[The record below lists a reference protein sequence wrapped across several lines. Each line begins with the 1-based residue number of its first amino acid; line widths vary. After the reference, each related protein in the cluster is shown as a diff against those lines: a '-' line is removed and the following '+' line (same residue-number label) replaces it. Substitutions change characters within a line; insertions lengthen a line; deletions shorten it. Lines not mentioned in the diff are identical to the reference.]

1 MWRQAAKVIQQ
12 QEKEEQPGLT
22 QQFMM
27 RALGVLWVL
36 SAAVCVGRSDHHIG
50 HAVEAQDNAADDSDN
65 NLSLVTSANK
75 DFAFRLYKKLS
86 DHSDSQ
92 GKNIFFS
99 PASISAALAA
109 LSVGARG
116 ETHQQLFSALGYS
129 SSQLAQTDVDQAF
142 RTLLA
147 NTAAHNDL
155 TKGSAVFVDKLFKPK
170 PDFLDVL
177 KQSYSAEGFSVD
189 FLNSTEAANTI
200 NQYVSDKT
208 NGKIDKLVESLDPN
222 TVMYLL
228 SYIYYKGNWKTPFDP
243 RDTREDDFNVEE
255 NKKVRVQMMRMEEDV
270 STYID
275 QEIHTS
281 VLHLPFNNSY
291 SMLLLLPDN
300 MTLLENKICPAHVNK
315 WLKWMKTRKYNI
327 FVPKFSI
334 KTSYKLNDVLTGMGM
349 TDMFG
354 DRANLSGIAEGQN
367 LAVSEVVHKATLDV
381 DETGATAAAVTGIG
395 ITLLSLRIIP
405 ELKFNRPFMA
415 IIIERNT
422 NEMLFIGKIV
432 NPNI

>member
-1 MWRQAAKVIQQ
+1 MIGDLVI
-12 QEKEEQPGLT
+12 PYVPN
-22 QQFMM
+22 
-27 RALGVLWVL
+27 RALCSQSAGLLVL
-36 SAAVCVGRSDHHIG
+36 SKISKSRKSIRS
-50 HAVEAQDNAADDSDN
+50 
-65 NLSLVTSANK
+65 LSC
-75 DFAFRLYKKLS
+75 
-86 DHSDSQ
+86 
-92 GKNIFFS
+92 
-99 PASISAALAA
+99 
-109 LSVGARG
+109 
-116 ETHQQLFSALGYS
+116 
-129 SSQLAQTDVDQAF
+129 QAF
-142 RTLLA
+142 SS
-147 NTAAHNDL
+147 
-155 TKGSAVFVDKLFKPK
+155 GSSAVFVDKLFKPK
-170 PDFLDVL
+170 PEFLDVL

-208 NGKIDKLVESLDPN
+208 NGKINKLVESLDPN

-255 NKKVRVQMMRMEEDV
+255 NKKVQVQMMRMEEDV

-300 MTLLENKICPAHVNK
+300 MTLLENNIFGKKNYY
-315 WLKWMKTRKYNI
+315 LFFRKYNI

>member
-1 MWRQAAKVIQQ
+1 
-12 QEKEEQPGLT
+12 
-22 QQFMM
+22 MM

-36 SAAVCVGRSDHHIG
+36 LAVVCVGRSGHHIG
-50 HAVEAQDNAADDSDN
+50 HGVEARDNAADDSDN

-147 NTAAHNDL
+147 NL

-170 PDFLDVL
+170 PEFLDVL

-208 NGKIDKLVESLDPN
+208 NGKINKLVESLDPN

-228 SYIYYKGNWKTPFDP
+228 SYIYYKGEWEIPFVSLC
-243 RDTREDDFNVEE
+243 TREDDFNVEE
-255 NKKVRVQMMRMEEDV
+255 NKKVRVQMMTMEEDV

-281 VLHLPFNNSY
+281 VLHLPLRNLY

-300 MTLLENKICPAHVNK
+300 MTMLENNISPAHVNK
-315 WLKWMKTRKYNI
+315 WMKSMELRVWNI

-334 KTSYKLNDVLTGMGM
+334 KTSSKLNDVLKGMGI
-349 TDMFG
+349 TDVFG
-354 DRANLSGIAEGQN
+354 DQANLSGLAEEKN
-367 LAVSEVVHKATLDV
+367 LLVSEVVHQATLDV
-381 DETGATAAAVTGIG
+381 NEAGVSAAAVTGIRYVNYSG
-395 ITLLSLRIIP
+395 IEGPIP
-405 ELKFNRPFMA
+405 ELKFNRPFMV
-415 IIIERNT
+415 IITERNAE
-422 NEMLFIGKIV
+422 NILFIGKIV
-432 NPNI
+432 NPII

>member
-1 MWRQAAKVIQQ
+1 M
-12 QEKEEQPGLT
+12 
-22 QQFMM
+22 
-27 RALGVLWVL
+27 
-36 SAAVCVGRSDHHIG
+36 AVSS
-50 HAVEAQDNAADDSDN
+50 VEARDNAADDSDN

-129 SSQLAQTDVDQAF
+129 SSQLAQTNVDQAF

-170 PDFLDVL
+170 PEFLDVL
-177 KQSYSAEGFSVD
+177 KQSYSADGFSVD

-208 NGKIDKLVESLDPN
+208 NGKINKLVENLDPD

-228 SYIYYKGNWKTPFDP
+228 SYIDYKGEWEIPF
-243 RDTREDDFNVEE
+243 RRRLTREDDFNVEE
-255 NKKVRVQMMRMEEDV
+255 NKKVRVQMMTMEEDV

-281 VLHLPFNNSY
+281 VLHLPLKNSY

-300 MTLLENKICPAHVNK
+300 MTMLENNISPAHVNK
-315 WLKWMKTRKYNI
+315 WMKSMELRFWKI

-334 KTSYKLNDVLTGMGM
+334 KTSSNLNDVLKGMGI
-349 TDMFG
+349 TDVFVG
-354 DRANLSGIAEGQN
+354 QANLSGLAEEKN
-367 LAVSEVVHKATLDV
+367 LTVSEVRWENMK
-381 DETGATAAAVTGIG
+381 ERS
-395 ITLLSLRIIP
+395 LL
-405 ELKFNRPFMA
+405 
-415 IIIERNT
+415 
-422 NEMLFIGKIV
+422 MLS
-432 NPNI
+432 

>member
-1 MWRQAAKVIQQ
+1 MFCLFILFLLIHLQSCSS
-12 QEKEEQPGLT
+12 LT
-22 QQFMM
+22 FQ
-27 RALGVLWVL
+27 
-36 SAAVCVGRSDHHIG
+36 
-50 HAVEAQDNAADDSDN
+50 
-65 NLSLVTSANK
+65 
-75 DFAFRLYKKLS
+75 
-86 DHSDSQ
+86 
-92 GKNIFFS
+92 
-99 PASISAALAA
+99 
-109 LSVGARG
+109 
-116 ETHQQLFSALGYS
+116 
-129 SSQLAQTDVDQAF
+129 
-142 RTLLA
+142 
-147 NTAAHNDL
+147 
-155 TKGSAVFVDKLFKPK
+155 
-170 PDFLDVL
+170 
-177 KQSYSAEGFSVD
+177 
-189 FLNSTEAANTI
+189 
-200 NQYVSDKT
+200 
-208 NGKIDKLVESLDPN
+208 
-222 TVMYLL
+222 
-228 SYIYYKGNWKTPFDP
+228 
-243 RDTREDDFNVEE
+243 
-255 NKKVRVQMMRMEEDV
+255 VRVQMMRMEEDV

-300 MTLLENKICPAHVNK
+300 MTLLENNICPAEMTIKVGKKNYY
-315 WLKWMKTRKYNI
+315 LFFRKYNI

-422 NEMLFIGKIV
+422 NEMLFIACQT
-432 NPNI
+432 NPLNQG